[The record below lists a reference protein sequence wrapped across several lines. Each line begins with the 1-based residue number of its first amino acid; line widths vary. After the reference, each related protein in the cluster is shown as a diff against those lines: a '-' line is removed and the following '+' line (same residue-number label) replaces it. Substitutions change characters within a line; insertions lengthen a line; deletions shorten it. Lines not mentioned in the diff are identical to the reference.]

1 VTGIVP
7 IGQLAPAPWVAGL
20 PEVQVAPAAPGF
32 AELLTSGVERVDDL
46 QHNAD
51 NILQEL
57 ALGGDVDLHG
67 AMIALEQAEIGL
79 RAMVSV
85 RDKLMTA
92 YEQLM
97 NMAI

>member
-1 VTGIVP
+1 MNGIGA
-7 IGQLAPAPWVAGL
+7 IGQLAPAPWVTGL
-20 PEVQVAPAAPGF
+20 PEVQAAPAAPGF
-32 AELLTSGVERVDDL
+32 ADLLTAGVERVDDL

-51 NILQEL
+51 HILQEL

>member
-1 VTGIVP
+1 
-7 IGQLAPAPWVAGL
+7 
-20 PEVQVAPAAPGF
+20 
-32 AELLTSGVERVDDL
+32 
-46 QHNAD
+46 
-51 NILQEL
+51 
-57 ALGGDVDLHG
+57 
-67 AMIALEQAEIGL
+67 MIALEQAEIGL